1 MADVEV
7 TLTTSDAQTFEVS
20 RAVADSFG
28 TIKNLLADC
37 GDDGTAS
44 VPLPNVTGAVLAKV
58 LEYATFHAA
67 DRPDSPEEKQA
78 VEAFDKAFVA
88 MERDELFDVVLAA
101 NYLNH
106 AALLDATCQAV
117 ADKIQN
123 KTPDEIRAEFG
134 IENDFTPDEEAEIRA
149 QNQWAFD

>member
-1 MADVEV
+1 MADDKV
-7 TLTTSDAQTFEVS
+7 TLMTSDTQTFEVS

-37 GDDGTAS
+37 EGDMSS

-58 LEYATFHAA
+58 LEYATFHASGH
-67 DRPDSPEEKQA
+67 DGDA
-78 VEAFDKAFVA
+78 VTAFDKAFVA
-88 MERDELFDVVLAA
+88 MEKDELFSVVLAA

-117 ADKIQN
+117 ADMIKD
-123 KTPDEIRAEFG
+123 KTPEEIRAEFG

>member
-1 MADVEV
+1 MADDNV
-7 TLTTSDAQTFEVS
+7 TLMSSDTRIFEIP
-20 RAVADSFG
+20 RAVADCFG

-37 GDDGTAS
+37 EGDDTMS
-44 VPLPNVTGAVLAKV
+44 IPLPNVTGAVLAKV
-58 LEYATFHAA
+58 LEYAIFHASSH
-67 DRPDSPEEKQA
+67 DSDA
-78 VEAFDKAFVA
+78 VTAFDKAFVA
-88 MERDELFDVVLAA
+88 MEKDELFSVVLAA

-117 ADKIQN
+117 ADMIKD
-123 KTPDEIRAEFG
+123 KSPEEIRAEFG